1 MVHKV
6 NFIRGI
12 FDRIVLVVAVVT
24 SGCIPSFIAQYQ
36 QRVGGMLTQ
45 VVQDIAPFQAI
56 ANQFHEGSLQ
66 KLIRHHLDS
75 TDPTFYS
82 EGTAIQ
88 AMVDSAE
95 RLKRMAD
102 ALNTDLLGQT
112 KYLLTHLDAPIA
124 RATWEIYSPSFGLS
138 VESIMLSATVGMSIW
153 LIFMVTWIALA
164 RLAQFV
170 IDGRSR

>member
-1 MVHKV
+1 M
-6 NFIRGI
+6 NFIRGV
-12 FDRIVLVVAVVT
+12 FDRIVLVTAVIAA
-24 SGCIPSFIAQYQ
+24 GCIPSFIVQYQ